1 MNVQGDFDSRWTFE
15 VLESKK
21 EVSETSKT
29 ERPLMRFWERD
40 APEEVGKVLWFEKT
54 RLSCACGCEPVKP
67 PYLYLVSCSE
77 LVDLIPSQIEMVA
90 PVTFSIT

>member
-1 MNVQGDFDSRWTFE
+1 MNVQGDFDSRWTAE
-15 VLESKK
+15 VLESTE

-54 RLSCACGCEPVKP
+54 RLSCACGCEASIFV
-67 PYLYLVSCSE
+67 LSQLFRARGS
-77 LVDLIPSQIEMVA
+77 DLLA
-90 PVTFSIT
+90 N